1 MQEYVDIATNFF
13 KAYGMWGMFIHALID
28 AIIFPIPAFFLQLTL
43 SAANPDLALWYA
55 LVGFIG
61 CLLGT
66 PVGYLIGKLLGTKFL
81 YNILKRGWVESAS
94 ALFKKN
100 GEGAIL
106 IGAFTPIPFKVFT
119 ILSGTLNFSL
129 WRLLLFAAIG
139 RAFKFFIVG
148 TLFYFYGRQAKY
160 IVENHLPYVFLGI
173 AVTLTVIWIV
183 KRKLQGRKEQKKQI
197 EEEF

>member
-1 MQEYVDIATNFF
+1 MQEYVDVATNFF
-13 KAYGMWGMFIHALID
+13 ETYGMLGMFIHALID

-43 SAANPDLALWYA
+43 SAANPENALWYA
-55 LVGFIG
+55 LIGYIG

-66 PVGYLIGKLLGTKFL
+66 PVGYLIGKFLGAKFL
-81 YNILKRGWVESAS
+81 FKILKKSWVDSAS

-129 WRLLLFAAIG
+129 LRLIIFAAIG
-139 RAFKFFIVG
+139 RAFKFFAVG
-148 TLFYFYGRQAKY
+148 SLFYFYGRHARY
-160 IVENHLPYVFLGI
+160 LIDNYLTYVFLGI
-173 AVTLTVIWIV
+173 SIALTIIWII
-183 KRKLQGRKEQKKQI
+183 KRKVQAKKEEQKQI
-197 EEEF
+197 ENEL

>member
-1 MQEYVDIATNFF
+1 MQEYVDVATDFF
-13 KAYGMWGMFIHALID
+13 KAYGMWGMFIHAMID

-43 SAANPDLALWYA
+43 SAANPELALWYA
-55 LVGFIG
+55 LIGYIG

-66 PVGYLIGKLLGTKFL
+66 PVGYFIGKLLGTKFL
-81 YNILKRGWVESAS
+81 YKILKRGWVEKAS

-106 IGAFTPIPFKVFT
+106 IGSFTPIPFKVFT

-129 WRLLLFAAIG
+129 WRLILFAAIG

-148 TLFYFYGRQAKY
+148 ALFFFYGRHAKYLVENYLPLVFLAIAAVLTIIWILKRKIQAKRNQR
-160 IVENHLPYVFLGI
+160 E
-173 AVTLTVIWIV
+173 
-183 KRKLQGRKEQKKQI
+183 QI
-197 EEEF
+197 EEEL